1 MAEYRDLAAQAV
13 EAYTDD
19 QRVIGNT
26 LLAQAR
32 THSIKADELLA
43 AIVAELS
50 AEAIA
55 ARDRVVAEAASAI
68 RLSQIVVAA
77 AVLVGGVLTL
87 LVLGSI
93 AVPLRRLVAAM
104 NGLNAGNLGVNIPSG
119 GPEEIDAMARTLR
132 AFRDTMR
139 DLRQALARFEAL
151 RGRRPRRR
159 LDARPGGRARH
170 GDRPRRRILRR
181 ECRRGL

>member
-1 MAEYRDLAAQAV
+1 M
-13 EAYTDD
+13 
-19 QRVIGNT
+19 IGNT

-77 AVLVGGVLTL
+77 AVVVGGVAD
-87 LVLGSI
+87 VS
-93 AVPLRRLVAAM
+93 
-104 NGLNAGNLGVNIPSG
+104 
-119 GPEEIDAMARTLR
+119 GPEFDSGPAAPAGARR
-132 AFRDTMR
+132 
-139 DLRQALARFEAL
+139 
-151 RGRRPRRR
+151 
-159 LDARPGGRARH
+159 
-170 GDRPRRRILRR
+170 
-181 ECRRGL
+181 